1 MGYQILIAI
10 VGVLL
15 VTGLACL
22 WVSVENMARLD
33 TTPPILEK
41 GSKEPQADNEKL
53 TRLGRPIRE
62 VKF

>member
-1 MGYQILIAI
+1 MLIAI

-15 VTGLACL
+15 VTGLACV

-33 TTPPILEK
+33 TALPIIERRSAEPEEEK
-41 GSKEPQADNEKL
+41 EEL